1 MGTIA
6 IIGLG
11 LIGGS
16 IGLALKRAEPVNTT
30 VIGYDR
36 DAEVTGRAVEF
47 KAVQRPAP
55 SAADAVK
62 DATMVIIAVPTISV
76 RRVFEE
82 IAPHLSRGTVVTDTA
97 STKSDVMRWAREC
110 LPPGVHFVGGHP
122 MAGKETSGPQAAEES
137 LFDDRPYCLVP
148 ALDASQGAV
157 NAVEGYVKALGG
169 RPFYMDAEEHDS
181 YAAAISHVP
190 LVASLALFKLAHRSA
205 AWPELASMSGPAFRD
220 LTRLASGEP
229 EMSHD
234 IFLTNRNNLGHWL
247 DRFIE
252 ELLKLR
258 TMIEDREE
266 GASEA
271 LFRDL
276 VQTQMDR
283 DTFLMT
289 PPKREDGTPDPDLPS
304 SGESFMSML
313 AGSLWQNRA
322 KEISDATE
330 ERLRRREFEERI
342 RRRTEGG

>member
-1 MGTIA
+1 MGTLA

-36 DAEVTGRAVEF
+36 DLEVAGRAVEF
-47 KAVQRPAP
+47 KAIQRMTTTAP
-55 SAADAVK
+55 EAVK
-62 DATMVIIAVPTISV
+62 DATLVIVAVPTISV
-76 RRVFEE
+76 RKVFEE
-82 IAPHLSRGTVVTDTA
+82 IAPHLSTGTVVTDTS
-97 STKSDVMRWAREC
+97 STKGDVMRWARDL
-110 LPPGVHFVGGHP
+110 LPRGVHFVGGHP

-148 ALDASQGAV
+148 SLDASQGAV
-157 NAVEGYVKALGG
+157 NAVEGLVKALGAT
-169 RPFYMDAEEHDS
+169 PFYMDADEHDS

-190 LVASLALFKLAHRSA
+190 LVASLALFKLAHGSA
-205 AWPELASMSGPAFRD
+205 AWPELAGMSGPAFRD

-234 IFLTNRNNLGHWL
+234 IFLTNRANIGHWL
-247 DRFIE
+247 DRYID
-252 ELLKLR
+252 ELQKLR
-258 TMIEDREE
+258 TMIDDREE

-271 LFRDL
+271 LFRSL

-283 DTFLMT
+283 DTFIMNPT
-289 PPKREDGTPDPDLPS
+289 KREESVPDPDLPS
-304 SGESFMSML
+304 TSESFMSML

-330 ERLRRREFEERI
+330 ERLRQRDFEERI
-342 RRRTEGG
+342 RRRHE